1 MSAYPKTP
9 TFESVTVVL
18 PVLNETYSLTQTV
31 DAILESSKPYLREFL
46 IVIADRTSPES
57 LAEVAAL
64 SKRLGNLI
72 LVHRQELNSSAA
84 QCVKRSNLRAAV
96 TSS

>member
-57 LAEVAAL
+57 SGGSRGSFEAL
-64 SKRLGNLI
+64 
-72 LVHRQELNSSAA
+72 RQFDP
-84 QCVKRSNLRAAV
+84 RASPRA
-96 TSS
+96 